1 MKVEQIYEIVNTMSD
16 EFLGEEPVV
25 KEDLSNVVDIGKA
38 IFDVTNVDNYVKKL
52 LDVIGRMVFVN
63 ELYKSKVPNVLMDS
77 WEFGSVCE
85 KVSVNLLE
93 ADINESWSL
102 TDGET
107 YNQDKF
113 YSVSANVTFFNHKVT
128 FEIPC
133 SFTDKQVKESFN
145 SVTQLNSFFSM
156 IQTAIENSMTIKLDS
171 LIMRT
176 INNMIGQTL
185 LADASAFTPE
195 GETVVDYGT
204 NSTLRAVNLLYLYNK
219 QFGTSLKVE
228 NALTTPEFA
237 RFTAYVMNLYID
249 RLSRMSTKFNI
260 AGLERFTEK
269 DNLRVV
275 LRSELASAHKIY
287 LQSDTYHEAL
297 VELPNGYDTV
307 PFWQGNGGDYSF
319 ANNSKIH
326 IEVADANVEETGKS
340 EIEIDGVLA
349 IMFSKYAVG
358 VNQYNRRS
366 TEHRNAKAEFWNV
379 WYKTD
384 ANYFNA
390 LDEDFVVFFIAD
402 APEESEETVGE

>member
-16 EFLGEEPVV
+16 EFLGEESVV

-63 ELYKSKVPNVLMDS
+63 ERYENKLPRLLMDS
-77 WEFGSVCE
+77 WEFGSCVE
-85 KVSVNLLE
+85 KVSCNLME
-93 ADINESWSL
+93 ATENESWSL
-102 TDGET
+102 TNGQSYDPT
-107 YNQDKF
+107 VYYQP
-113 YSVSANVTFFNHKVT
+113 SINVTFFNHKVT

-133 SFTDKQVKESFN
+133 SFSENQVKESFN
-145 SVTQLNSFFSM
+145 NVTQLNSFFSM
-156 IQTAIENSMTIKLDS
+156 IETTIENSMTIKLDS

-185 LADASAFTPE
+185 LADASAFTPS
-195 GETVVDYGT
+195 GKTDVNYGT
-204 NSTLRAVNLLYLYNK
+204 SSTLRAVNLLYLYNE
-219 QFGTSLKVE
+219 QFGTNLKSE
-228 NALTTPEFA
+228 DALTTPEFA
-237 RFTAYVMNLYID
+237 RFTAYIMNLYID

-269 DNLRVV
+269 DNLRVI
-275 LRSELASAHKIY
+275 LLSELAGAHKAY
-287 LQSDTYHEAL
+287 LQSDTYHESL

-340 EIEIDGVLA
+340 EIEIDGVLGV
-349 IMFSKYAVG
+349 MFSKYACG
-358 VNQYNRRS
+358 VNQFNRRVTS
-366 TEHRNAKAEFWNV
+366 FYNPKIETFTNWA
-379 WYKTD
+379 KTD

-402 APEESEETVGE
+402 APEESDGE